1 MKKAWLPY
9 AQKNAP
15 RYTSYPTAVQF
26 SEEVGEKKAR
36 EWAQRVDPDKPI
48 SVYVH
53 VPFCE
58 KLCWYCGCHTTIPN
72 GYDRIARYF
81 ETLQV
86 EIELWRDALGHHGGA
101 SHLHFGGGTP
111 NALNAEHMLATLE
124 ALHSGFHITE
134 DAEIAAELDPRT
146 LDLEMIRALA
156 AGGLTRAS
164 LGVQDFNEKVQRA
177 VNRLQPYDLVKDAVE
192 RLRAWDISGLNFDL
206 LFGLPHQT
214 VETVR
219 ESAKLAASLS
229 PDRVSA
235 FGYAHVPWFA
245 KHQKAID
252 ESALPGTH
260 ERFDQF
266 NVIVETL
273 QAEGYDAIGLDH
285 FARKDDPLAIA
296 AREGR
301 LQRNFQ
307 GYTDDPCDTL
317 VALGPSGISEFS
329 EGYAQNAKNIRDWHE
344 TVGQR
349 RVTVIKGVPVT
360 SEDRLRKDV
369 ISRLM
374 CDMTVDFGRISC
386 AHGCS
391 EDHLDNAIHLLKE
404 LESDG
409 LCTLK
414 DRRVTVPGDAR
425 MFLRTVAQSFD
436 AYAAPA
442 DAPVRHARAV

>member
-1 MKKAWLPY
+1 M
-9 AQKNAP
+9 N
-15 RYTSYPTAVQF
+15 
-26 SEEVGEKKAR
+26 
-36 EWAQRVDPDKPI
+36 
-48 SVYVH
+48 
-53 VPFCE
+53 
-58 KLCWYCGCHTTIPN
+58 
-72 GYDRIARYF
+72 
-81 ETLQV
+81 

-111 NALNAEHMLATLE
+111 NALNAEDMLATLE
-124 ALHSGFHITE
+124 ALHSGFHIT
-134 DAEIAAELDPRT
+134 DNAEIAAELDPRT

-164 LGVQDFNEKVQRA
+164 LGVQDFNETVQRA
-177 VNRLQPYDLVKDAVE
+177 VNRLQPYDQVKEAVD
-192 RLRAWDISGLNFDL
+192 RLRAWDINGLNFDL

-252 ESALPGTH
+252 ESVLPGTQ

-273 QAEGYDAIGLDH
+273 ESEGYDAIGLDH
-285 FARKDDPLAIA
+285 FARHDDPLAVA

-317 VALGPSGISEFS
+317 VALGPSGISEFH
-329 EGYAQNAKNIRDWHE
+329 EGYIQNAKNIREWHE
-344 TVGQR
+344 AIAQR
-349 RVTVIKGVPVT
+349 RLTAMRGVPVT
-360 SEDRLRKDV
+360 KEDRLRRDV

-374 CDMTVDFGRISC
+374 CDMSVDFGEISTT
-386 AHGCS
+386 HGRTI
-391 EDHLDNAIHLLKE
+391 DYLDSAVALIEE
-404 LESDG
+404 LEVDG
-409 LCTLK
+409 LCNLEG
-414 DRRVTVPGDAR
+414 RRVIVPNEAR

-436 AYAAPA
+436 VYAAPA
-442 DAPVRHARAV
+442 DSPVRHARAV